1 MIAQRSDHLYS
12 VDMLVSTK
20 PMAGYCLSSPQPRRN
35 GDTRAMTRFRTRH
48 GHQGKPVSSEL
59 SVVATPTPAR
69 TETQIHLHETAGVI
83 QSP

>member
-1 MIAQRSDHLYS
+1 MIAQHSDRLYS

-48 GHQGKPVSSEL
+48 GHQGKPFSPEL

>member
-1 MIAQRSDHLYS
+1 MIAQRSDRLYN

-48 GHQGKPVSSEL
+48 GHQGKPFSPEL

-69 TETQIHLHETAGVI
+69 TETQIHLHETARVI

>member
-1 MIAQRSDHLYS
+1 MIAEHSDRLYS
-12 VDMLVSTK
+12 ADVLVSTK

-35 GDTRAMTRFRTRH
+35 RATRAMTRVRTRP
-48 GHQGKPVSSEL
+48 GHQGKPFSPEL

>member
-1 MIAQRSDHLYS
+1 MIAEHSNRLYS
-12 VDMLVSTK
+12 ADVLVSTK

-35 GDTRAMTRFRTRH
+35 GATRAMKRFLARH
-48 GHQGKPVSSEL
+48 GHQGKSFSPEL

-69 TETQIHLHETAGVI
+69 TEIQIHLHETAGVI